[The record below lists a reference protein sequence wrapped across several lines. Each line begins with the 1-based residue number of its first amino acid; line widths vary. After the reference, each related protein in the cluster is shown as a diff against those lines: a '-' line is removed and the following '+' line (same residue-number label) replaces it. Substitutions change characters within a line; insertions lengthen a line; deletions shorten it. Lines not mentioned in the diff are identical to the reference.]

1 MEQIARKYLSQLQ
14 RRAASAGIQLKLP
27 DTLAGK
33 LGRESRSRG
42 GARNLRHLVQEKVEG
57 PLSAYLLQFAKQP
70 TKVEGVLQEDSIQF
84 IG

>member
-1 MEQIARKYLSQLQ
+1 MEGIARKYLQQLQ
-14 RRAASAGIQLKLP
+14 QRAATAGIQLKLP

-57 PLSAYLLQFAKQP
+57 PLSVFLLQSSKQP
-70 TKVEGVLQEDSIQF
+70 VKVEGILQEDQLHF
-84 IG
+84 VG